1 MEGAPAPH
9 DRPRRREA
17 AERPVGRRYR
27 EWCGLGHLA
36 RRYLYIV
43 NVRNR
48 YKDRAW
54 PPAFK
59 RSLPIRVADIGRSRR
74 LG

>member
-9 DRPRRREA
+9 DRPRHHQA

-48 YKDRAW
+48 YKDRA
-54 PPAFK
+54 
-59 RSLPIRVADIGRSRR
+59 
-74 LG
+74 